1 MCYSF
6 ICIMDTYKLKTDEK
20 QLRFLRVSSIKY
32 IVIRYFS
39 PDPIVLR
46 AHYKIIYYLKNEYK
60 YFSNLS

>member
-39 PDPIVLR
+39 PDPSSTGSL
-46 AHYKIIYYLKNEYK
+46 
-60 YFSNLS
+60 